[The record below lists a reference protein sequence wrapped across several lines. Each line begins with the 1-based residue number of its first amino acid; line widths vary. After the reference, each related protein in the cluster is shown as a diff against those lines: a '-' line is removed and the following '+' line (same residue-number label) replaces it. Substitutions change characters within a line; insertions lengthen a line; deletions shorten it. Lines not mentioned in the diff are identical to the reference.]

1 MTSYTTLTLETFAE
15 FVRAL
20 DHQDRSMV
28 LLALVDGLSDARWR
42 AIEAHGNAGNF
53 THAGALEHERSL
65 YERAV
70 VALVEGWR

>member
-1 MTSYTTLTLETFAE
+1 MLSAFARFIE
-15 FVRAL
+15 SL
-20 DHQDRSMV
+20 DHADRSMV

-42 AIEAHGNAGNF
+42 AIESHGNAGNF

-70 VALVEGWR
+70 VALVEDGWK